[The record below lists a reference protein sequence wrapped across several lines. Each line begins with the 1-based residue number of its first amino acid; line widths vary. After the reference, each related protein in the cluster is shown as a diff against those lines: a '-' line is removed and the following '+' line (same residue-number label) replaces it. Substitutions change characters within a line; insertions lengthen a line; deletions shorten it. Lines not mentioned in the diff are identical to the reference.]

1 MVQLFKSFDTT
12 EKTQLICFPFA
23 GGYSASFR
31 PLHTYLQGECE
42 MLAAEPPGHGT
53 NQMSAVEDFEQLV
66 SLYKQELNL
75 HPDRPFVLFGHSMGG
90 MVAFRLAQKLE
101 REGIYPQAV
110 IISAIQPPHVERK
123 KVSHLDDEKFLA
135 HIIELGGM
143 PQELVENKE
152 VMSFFLP
159 SFRSDYRALES
170 FRPSDSHMIQS
181 PVHIFNGRK
190 DKKCIKDADGW
201 KKWGDNPVFH
211 EFSDGH
217 MFILSETEK
226 VAERIYEI
234 INRSTAGQLL

>member
-1 MVQLFKSFDTT
+1 
-12 EKTQLICFPFA
+12 
-23 GGYSASFR
+23 
-31 PLHTYLQGECE
+31 
-42 MLAAEPPGHGT
+42 
-53 NQMSAVEDFEQLV
+53 
-66 SLYKQELNL
+66 
-75 HPDRPFVLFGHSMGG
+75 MGG

-170 FRPSDSHMIQS
+170 FMPPILWPNST
-181 PVHIFNGRK
+181 NGRS
-190 DKKCIKDADGW
+190 GW
-201 KKWGDNPVFH
+201 RFNSCLYKLTSCSKSSTGD
-211 EFSDGH
+211 
-217 MFILSETEK
+217 I
-226 VAERIYEI
+226 
-234 INRSTAGQLL
+234 

>member
-1 MVQLFKSFDTT
+1 
-12 EKTQLICFPFA
+12 
-23 GGYSASFR
+23 
-31 PLHTYLQGECE
+31 
-42 MLAAEPPGHGT
+42 
-53 NQMSAVEDFEQLV
+53 
-66 SLYKQELNL
+66 
-75 HPDRPFVLFGHSMGG
+75 

-101 REGIYPQAV
+101 REGIYPHDHLSH
-110 IISAIQPPHVERK
+110 SAAACGKE

-190 DKKCIKDADGW
+190 DKNVSKMRTDG
-201 KKWGDNPVFH
+201 KMYRQ
-211 EFSDGH
+211 S
-217 MFILSETEK
+217 
-226 VAERIYEI
+226 RI
-234 INRSTAGQLL
+234 S